1 MLMPLPAQ
9 EQLINNRTNVTYP
22 RSNSHLRTILTI
34 GKSRAD
40 KKLDTIPKGLKCL
53 KYLEM
58 CILSNSG
65 IGRNNSTPT

>member
-1 MLMPLPAQ
+1 MLMPLPGQ
-9 EQLINNRTNVTYP
+9 EQLINNRTNITHP

-40 KKLDTIPKGLKCL
+40 KLDTIFKGL

-65 IGRNNSTPT
+65 IARNNSTPT

>member
-9 EQLINNRTNVTYP
+9 EQLINNRTNITHP

-40 KKLDTIPKGLKCL
+40 KFDTIFKGLKCL
-53 KYLEM
+53 KYLEI

-65 IGRNNSTPT
+65 IARNNSTPT

>member
-1 MLMPLPAQ
+1 MLMPLPGQ

-22 RSNSHLRTILTI
+22 RSNSHLRTILSI

-40 KKLDTIPKGLKCL
+40 KFDTIFKGLKCL

-65 IGRNNSTPT
+65 IARNNSTPT

>member
-40 KKLDTIPKGLKCL
+40 KLDTIFIKCL

-65 IGRNNSTPT
+65 IARNNSTPT